1 MTKQEIEKLIDAQ
14 KKLIEN
20 LTIQSD
26 LGNIEAGKKLL
37 VEQITLQRL
46 IVKTL
51 KS

>member
-1 MTKQEIEKLIDAQ
+1 MTKQEVEALINAQ

-20 LTIQSD
+20 LTVQAD
-26 LGNIEAGKKLL
+26 FGNIEAGKKLL

-46 IVKTL
+46 IVKNL